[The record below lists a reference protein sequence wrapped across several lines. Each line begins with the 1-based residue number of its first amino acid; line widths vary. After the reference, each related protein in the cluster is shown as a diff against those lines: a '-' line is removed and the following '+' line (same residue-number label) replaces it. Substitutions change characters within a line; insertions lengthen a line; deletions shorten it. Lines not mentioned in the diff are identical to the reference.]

1 MEEIFITPRLRDLL
15 PQIRKFVETELIPLE
30 KEHANRKGK
39 ETEALLQQKRLLVK
53 EKGWWNLHLSEQ
65 DGGMGLTLCEFGQ
78 ISEILSLAPYYG
90 QYTFNCQ
97 APDIGNTELLKH
109 FASPEIKSIFLQP
122 LIEGKIR
129 SCFSMTEPDMPGS
142 NPVRLL
148 TTAVRDGDEYVI
160 NGTKWFTTGADGAAF
175 AIVMAVTN
183 PDAAPHKRASMII
196 VPTNTPGFTL
206 VRNIPVFG
214 EAGEGWASHLA

>member
-1 MEEIFITPRLRDLL
+1 MRVIC
-15 PQIRKFVETELIPLE
+15 
-30 KEHANRKGK
+30 
-39 ETEALLQQKRLLVK
+39 LLQGKRLLVK

-109 FASPEIKSIFLQP
+109 FASAEIKSTFLQP

-129 SCFSMTEPDMPGS
+129 SCFSTRCNPMPINTAGHLFRYRSPLSGCYFSGAGGS
-142 NPVRLL
+142 RCSI
-148 TTAVRDGDEYVI
+148 TQ
-160 NGTKWFTTGADGAAF
+160 F
-175 AIVMAVTN
+175 
-183 PDAAPHKRASMII
+183 S
-196 VPTNTPGFTL
+196 
-206 VRNIPVFG
+206 
-214 EAGEGWASHLA
+214 